1 MCIRDSY
8 QGHYK
13 LKVHSIL
20 LAGGSSDRF
29 NNEENKVYFPIGGKP
44 ALSWALETLDNSDK
58 VDSILLVVRD
68 EDWDKTNNVIE
79 LVNPNK
85 LSGVTIGGDTR
96 HESEYQGL
104 AYLKERPDVS
114 EEDLILIHDGARPLL
129 PSYLLDELIDVAIK
143 YGASAPGFN
152 SDNLMKKQEFKKEEI
167 QETIVEIQT
176 PQIFPASEL
185 WKSYELAKLDNWQA
199 VDTTECVSK
208 YSELEAV
215 VIPGDPRNMKV
226 TFIEDIFELEQM
238 I

>member
-1 MCIRDSY
+1 M
-8 QGHYK
+8 
-13 LKVHSIL
+13 KVHSIL

-68 EDWDKTNNVIE
+68 EDWEKTNNVIQ
-79 LVNPNK
+79 LVNPGK
-85 LSGVTIGGDTR
+85 LSGVTIGGNTR

-104 AYLKERPDVS
+104 TYLKERPDVS

-129 PSYLLDELIDVAIK
+129 PDYLLDELIEVAIK
-143 YGASAPGFN
+143 YGASAPGNN
-152 SDNLMKKQEFKKEEI
+152 SSNLMKKEEFNKKEMP
-167 QETIVEIQT
+167 ETIVEIQT

-199 VDTTECVSK
+199 LDTTECVSK

-226 TFIEDIFELEQM
+226 TFIEDIFILEEM

>member
-1 MCIRDSY
+1 M
-8 QGHYK
+8 
-13 LKVHSIL
+13 KVHSIL

-44 ALSWALETLDNSDK
+44 ALSWPLETLDNSDK
-58 VDSILLVVRD
+58 VDSIILVVRD
-68 EDWDKTNNVIE
+68 EDWEKTNNVIQ
-79 LVNPNK
+79 LVNPKK
-85 LSGVTIGGDTR
+85 LSGVTIGGNTR

-104 AYLKERPDVS
+104 LYLKERPDIN

-129 PSYLLDELIDVAIK
+129 PSYLLDELIDVAKK
-143 YGASAPGFN
+143 YGASAPGYN
-152 SDNLMKKQEFKKEEI
+152 SDNLMKKQEFNKEEI

-185 WKSYELAKLDNWQA
+185 WKSYELAKLDKWQA

-226 TFIEDIFELEQM
+226 TFIVDIFKLEEM

>member
-1 MCIRDSY
+1 M
-8 QGHYK
+8 
-13 LKVHSIL
+13 KVHSIL

-68 EDWDKTNNVIE
+68 EDWEKTNNVIE
-79 LVNPNK
+79 LVNPGK
-85 LSGVTIGGDTR
+85 LSGVTIGGNTR

-104 AYLKERPDVS
+104 TYLKERPDVS
-114 EEDLILIHDGARPLL
+114 EDDLILIHDGARPLL
-129 PSYLLDELIDVAIK
+129 PNYLLDELINVAIK
-143 YGASAPGFN
+143 YGASAPGNN
-152 SDNLMKKQEFKKEEI
+152 SNNLMKKEEFNKKEM
-167 QETIVEIQT
+167 QETIVEVQT

-199 VDTTECVSK
+199 LDTTECVSK

-226 TFIEDIFELEQM
+226 TFIEDIFILEEM

>member
-1 MCIRDSY
+1 M
-8 QGHYK
+8 
-13 LKVHSIL
+13 KVHSIL

-44 ALSWALETLDNSDK
+44 ALSWPLETLDNSNK
-58 VDSILLVVRD
+58 VDSIILVVRD
-68 EDWDKTNNVIE
+68 EDWEKTNNVIQ
-79 LVNPNK
+79 LVNPKK
-85 LSGVTIGGDTR
+85 LSGVTIGGNTR

-104 AYLKERPDVS
+104 LYLKERPDIN

-129 PSYLLDELIDVAIK
+129 PSYLLDELIDVAKK
-143 YGASAPGFN
+143 YGASAPGYN
-152 SDNLMKKQEFKKEEI
+152 SDNLMKKQEFNTEEI

-185 WKSYELAKLDNWQA
+185 WKSYELAKLDKWQA

-226 TFIEDIFELEQM
+226 TFIEDIFKLEEM

>member
-1 MCIRDSY
+1 M
-8 QGHYK
+8 
-13 LKVHSIL
+13 KVHAIL

-44 ALSWALETLDNSDK
+44 ALSWALETLDQSEK

-79 LVNPNK
+79 LTNPKK
-85 LSGVTIGGDTR
+85 LTGVAVGGNTR

-104 AYLKERPDVS
+104 ANLKEREDVD

-129 PSYLLDELIDVAIK
+129 PIYLLDELIDVATK

-152 SDNLMKKQEFKKEEI
+152 SENLMKKDNLNSNTK

-226 TFIEDIFELEQM
+226 TFIEDIFKLETM

>member
-1 MCIRDSY
+1 M
-8 QGHYK
+8 
-13 LKVHSIL
+13 KVHSIL

-58 VDSILLVVRD
+58 IDSILLVVRD
-68 EDWDKTNNVIE
+68 EDWEKTNNVIE
-79 LVNPNK
+79 LVNPEK
-85 LSGVTIGGDTR
+85 LSGVTIGGNTR
-96 HESEYQGL
+96 HESEYHGL
-104 AYLKERPDVS
+104 TYLKERSDVS

-129 PSYLLDELIDVAIK
+129 PKYLLDELIDVAIK
-143 YGASAPGFN
+143 YGASAPGNN
-152 SDNLMKKQEFKKEEI
+152 SNNLMKKEELNKKEM

-176 PQIFPASEL
+176 PQVFPASEL
-185 WKSYELAKLDNWQA
+185 WKAYELAKLDNWQA
-199 VDTTECVSK
+199 LDTTECVSK

-226 TFIEDIFELEQM
+226 TFIEDIFILEEM

>member
-1 MCIRDSY
+1 M
-8 QGHYK
+8 K
-13 LKVHSIL
+13 LHSIL

-44 ALSWALETLDNSDK
+44 ALSWPLETLDNSDK
-58 VDSILLVVRD
+58 VDSIILVVRD
-68 EDWDKTNNVIE
+68 EDWEKTNNVIQ
-79 LVNPNK
+79 LVNPKK
-85 LSGVTIGGDTR
+85 LSGVTIGGNTR

-104 AYLKERPDVS
+104 LYLKERPDIN

-129 PSYLLDELIDVAIK
+129 PSYLLDELIDVAKK
-143 YGASAPGFN
+143 YGASAPGYN
-152 SDNLMKKQEFKKEEI
+152 SDNLMKKQEFNKEEI

-185 WKSYELAKLDNWQA
+185 WKSYELAKLDKWQA

-226 TFIEDIFELEQM
+226 TFIEDIFKLEEM

>member
-1 MCIRDSY
+1 M
-8 QGHYK
+8 
-13 LKVHSIL
+13 KVHSIL

-44 ALSWALETLDNSDK
+44 ALSWPLETLDNSDK
-58 VDSILLVVRD
+58 VDSIILVVRD
-68 EDWDKTNNVIE
+68 EAWEKTNNVIQ
-79 LVNPNK
+79 LVNPKK
-85 LSGVTIGGDTR
+85 LSGVTIGGNTR

-104 AYLKERPDVS
+104 LYLKERPDIN

-129 PSYLLDELIDVAIK
+129 PSYLLDELIDVAKK
-143 YGASAPGFN
+143 YGASAPGYN
-152 SDNLMKKQEFKKEEI
+152 SDNLMKKQEFNKKEI

-185 WKSYELAKLDNWQA
+185 WKSYELAKLDKWQA

-226 TFIEDIFELEQM
+226 TFIEDIFKLEEM
-238 I
+238 F

>member
-1 MCIRDSY
+1 M
-8 QGHYK
+8 
-13 LKVHSIL
+13 KVHSIL

-68 EDWDKTNNVIE
+68 EDWEKTNNVIE
-79 LVNPNK
+79 LVNPGK
-85 LSGVTIGGDTR
+85 LSGVTIGGNTR

-104 AYLKERPDVS
+104 SYLKERPDVS
-114 EEDLILIHDGARPLL
+114 KEDLILIHDGARPLL
-129 PSYLLDELIDVAIK
+129 PNYLLDELINVAIK
-143 YGASAPGFN
+143 YGASAPGNN
-152 SDNLMKKQEFKKEEI
+152 SNNLMKKEEFNKKEM

-199 VDTTECVSK
+199 LDTTECVSK

-226 TFIEDIFELEQM
+226 TYIEDIFTLEEM

>member
-1 MCIRDSY
+1 M
-8 QGHYK
+8 
-13 LKVHSIL
+13 KVHSIL

-44 ALSWALETLDNSDK
+44 ALSWPLETLDNSDK
-58 VDSILLVVRD
+58 VDSIILVVRD
-68 EDWDKTNNVIE
+68 EDWEKTNNVIQ
-79 LVNPNK
+79 LVNPKK
-85 LSGVTIGGDTR
+85 LSGVTIGGNTR

-104 AYLKERPDVS
+104 LYLKERPDIN

-129 PSYLLDELIDVAIK
+129 PSYLLDELIDVAKK
-143 YGASAPGFN
+143 YGASAPGYN
-152 SDNLMKKQEFKKEEI
+152 SDNLMKKQEFNKEEI

-185 WKSYELAKLDNWQA
+185 WKSYELGKLDKCQA

-226 TFIEDIFELEQM
+226 TFIEDIFKLEEM

>member
-1 MCIRDSY
+1 L
-8 QGHYK
+8 K
-13 LKVHSIL
+13 LHSIL

-104 AYLKERPDVS
+104 EYLKESPDVS

>member
-1 MCIRDSY
+1 M
-8 QGHYK
+8 
-13 LKVHSIL
+13 KVHSIL

-68 EDWDKTNNVIE
+68 EDWEKTNNVIE
-79 LVNPNK
+79 LVNPGK
-85 LSGVTIGGDTR
+85 LSGVTIGGNTR

-104 AYLKERPDVS
+104 TYLKERPDVS
-114 EEDLILIHDGARPLL
+114 KEDLILIHDGARPLL
-129 PSYLLDELIDVAIK
+129 PNYLLDELINVAIK
-143 YGASAPGFN
+143 YGASAPGNN
-152 SDNLMKKQEFKKEEI
+152 SNNLMKKEEFNKNEM
-167 QETIVEIQT
+167 QETIVEVQT

-199 VDTTECVSK
+199 LDTTECESK

-226 TFIEDIFELEQM
+226 TYIEDIFILEEM

>member
-1 MCIRDSY
+1 M
-8 QGHYK
+8 
-13 LKVHSIL
+13 KVHSIL

-44 ALSWALETLDNSDK
+44 ALSWPLETLDNSDK
-58 VDSILLVVRD
+58 VDSIILVVRD
-68 EDWDKTNNVIE
+68 EDWEKTNNVIQ
-79 LVNPNK
+79 LVNPKK
-85 LSGVTIGGDTR
+85 LSGVTIGGNTR

-104 AYLKERPDVS
+104 LYLKERPDIN

-129 PSYLLDELIDVAIK
+129 PSYLLDELIDVAKK
-143 YGASAPGFN
+143 YGASAPGYN
-152 SDNLMKKQEFKKEEI
+152 SDNLMKKQEFNKEEI

-185 WKSYELAKLDNWQA
+185 WKSYELAKLDKWQA

-226 TFIEDIFELEQM
+226 TFI
-238 I
+238 

>member
-1 MCIRDSY
+1 M
-8 QGHYK
+8 
-13 LKVHSIL
+13 KVHSIL

-68 EDWDKTNNVIE
+68 EDWEKTNNVIE
-79 LVNPNK
+79 LVNPGK
-85 LSGVTIGGDTR
+85 LSGVTIGGNTR

-104 AYLKERPDVS
+104 TYLKERPDVS
-114 EEDLILIHDGARPLL
+114 EDDLILIHDGARPLL
-129 PSYLLDELIDVAIK
+129 PNYLLDELINVAIK
-143 YGASAPGFN
+143 YGASAPGNN
-152 SDNLMKKQEFKKEEI
+152 SNNLMKKEEFNKKEM
-167 QETIVEIQT
+167 QETIVEVQT

-199 VDTTECVSK
+199 LDTTECVSK

-226 TFIEDIFELEQM
+226 TFIEDIFTLEEM

>member
-1 MCIRDSY
+1 M
-8 QGHYK
+8 
-13 LKVHSIL
+13 KVHSIL

-44 ALSWALETLDNSDK
+44 ALSWPLETLDNSDK
-58 VDSILLVVRD
+58 VDSIILVVRD
-68 EDWDKTNNVIE
+68 EDWEKTNNVIQ
-79 LVNPNK
+79 LVNPKK
-85 LSGVTIGGDTR
+85 LSGVTIGGNTR

-104 AYLKERPDVS
+104 LYLKERPEIN

-129 PSYLLDELIDVAIK
+129 PSYLLDELIDVAKK
-143 YGASAPGFN
+143 YGAAAPGYN
-152 SDNLMKKQEFKKEEI
+152 SDNLMKKQEFNKEEI

-185 WKSYELAKLDNWQA
+185 WKSYELAKLDKWQA

-226 TFIEDIFELEQM
+226 TFIEDIFKLEEM

>member
-1 MCIRDSY
+1 M
-8 QGHYK
+8 
-13 LKVHSIL
+13 KVHSIL

-44 ALSWALETLDNSDK
+44 ALSWPLETLDNSDK
-58 VDSILLVVRD
+58 VDSIILVVRD
-68 EDWDKTNNVIE
+68 EDWEKTNNVIQ
-79 LVNPNK
+79 LVNPKK
-85 LSGVTIGGDTR
+85 LSGVTIGGNTR

-104 AYLKERPDVS
+104 LYLKERPDIN

-129 PSYLLDELIDVAIK
+129 PSYLLDELIDVAKK
-143 YGASAPGFN
+143 YGASAPGYN
-152 SDNLMKKQEFKKEEI
+152 SDNLMKKQEFNKEEI
-167 QETIVEIQT
+167 KETIVEIQT

-185 WKSYELAKLDNWQA
+185 WKSYELAKLDKWQA

-226 TFIEDIFELEQM
+226 TFIEDIFKLEEM

>member
-1 MCIRDSY
+1 
-8 QGHYK
+8 

-68 EDWDKTNNVIE
+68 EDWEKTNNVIE
-79 LVNPNK
+79 LVNPGK
-85 LSGVTIGGDTR
+85 LSGVTIGGNTR

-104 AYLKERPDVS
+104 TYLKERPDVS

-129 PSYLLDELIDVAIK
+129 PNYLLDELINVAIK
-143 YGASAPGFN
+143 YGASAPGNN
-152 SDNLMKKQEFKKEEI
+152 SNNLMKKQEFNKKEM
-167 QETIVEIQT
+167 QETIVEVQT

-199 VDTTECVSK
+199 LDTTECVSK

-226 TFIEDIFELEQM
+226 TYIEDIFILEEM

>member
-1 MCIRDSY
+1 
-8 QGHYK
+8 
-13 LKVHSIL
+13 LKIHSIL

-68 EDWDKTNNVIE
+68 EDWKKTNNVIE
-79 LVNPNK
+79 LVNPKK
-85 LSGVTIGGDTR
+85 LSGVTIGGNTR

-104 AYLKERPDVS
+104 TYLKERPDVN

-129 PSYLLDELIDVAIK
+129 PSYLLDELINVAIK
-143 YGASAPGFN
+143 YGASAPGNN
-152 SDNLMKKQEFKKEEI
+152 SNNLMKKEEFNKKEM

-199 VDTTECVSK
+199 LDTTECVSK

-226 TFIEDIFELEQM
+226 TFIEDIFTLEEM

>member
-1 MCIRDSY
+1 M
-8 QGHYK
+8 
-13 LKVHSIL
+13 KVHSIL

-44 ALSWALETLDNSDK
+44 ALSWPLETLDNSEK
-58 VDSILLVVRD
+58 VDSIILVVRD
-68 EDWDKTNNVIE
+68 EDWEKTNNVIQ
-79 LVNPNK
+79 LVNPKK
-85 LSGVTIGGDTR
+85 LSGVTIGGNTR

-104 AYLKERPDVS
+104 LYLKERPDIN

-129 PSYLLDELIDVAIK
+129 PSYLLDELIDIAKK
-143 YGASAPGFN
+143 YGASAPGYN
-152 SDNLMKKQEFKKEEI
+152 SDNLMKKQEFSKEEI

-185 WKSYELAKLDNWQA
+185 WKSYELAKLDRWQA
-199 VDTTECVSK
+199 VDTTECVSR

-226 TFIEDIFELEQM
+226 TFIEDIFKLEEM

>member
-1 MCIRDSY
+1 M
-8 QGHYK
+8 
-13 LKVHSIL
+13 KVHSIL

-44 ALSWALETLDNSDK
+44 ALSWPLETLDNSDK
-58 VDSILLVVRD
+58 VDSIILVVRD
-68 EDWDKTNNVIE
+68 EDWEKTNNVIQ
-79 LVNPNK
+79 LVNPKK
-85 LSGVTIGGDTR
+85 LSGVTIGGNTR

-104 AYLKERPDVS
+104 LYLKERPDIN

-129 PSYLLDELIDVAIK
+129 PSYLLDALIDVAKK
-143 YGASAPGFN
+143 YGASAPGYN
-152 SDNLMKKQEFKKEEI
+152 SDNLMKKQEFNKEEI

-185 WKSYELAKLDNWQA
+185 WKSYELAKLDKWQA

-226 TFIEDIFELEQM
+226 TFIEDIFKLEEM

>member
-1 MCIRDSY
+1 M
-8 QGHYK
+8 
-13 LKVHSIL
+13 KVHSIL

-68 EDWDKTNNVIE
+68 EDWEKTNNVIE
-79 LVNPNK
+79 LVNPGK
-85 LSGVTIGGDTR
+85 LSGVTIGGNTR

-104 AYLKERPDVS
+104 TYLKERPDVS
-114 EEDLILIHDGARPLL
+114 KEDLILIHDGARPLL
-129 PSYLLDELIDVAIK
+129 PNYLLDELINVAIK
-143 YGASAPGFN
+143 YGASAPGNN
-152 SDNLMKKQEFKKEEI
+152 SNNLMKKEEFNKKEM

-199 VDTTECVSK
+199 LDTTECVSK

-226 TFIEDIFELEQM
+226 TFIEDIFILEEM

>member
-1 MCIRDSY
+1 
-8 QGHYK
+8 

-68 EDWDKTNNVIE
+68 EDWEKTNNVIE
-79 LVNPNK
+79 LVNPSK
-85 LSGVTIGGDTR
+85 LSGVTIGGNTR

-104 AYLKERPDVS
+104 AHLKERPDIN

-152 SDNLMKKQEFKKEEI
+152 SDNLMKKEEFKKDEI

-185 WKSYELAKLDNWQA
+185 WRSYELAKLDNWQA

-238 I
+238 IEK

>member
-1 MCIRDSY
+1 MKI
-8 QGHYK
+8 
-13 LKVHSIL
+13 HSIL

-68 EDWDKTNNVIE
+68 EDWKKTNNVIE
-79 LVNPNK
+79 LVNPKK
-85 LSGVTIGGDTR
+85 LSGVTIGGNTR

-104 AYLKERPDVS
+104 TYLKERPDVN

-129 PSYLLDELIDVAIK
+129 PDYLLDELINVAIK
-143 YGASAPGFN
+143 YGASAPGNN
-152 SDNLMKKQEFKKEEI
+152 SNNLMKKEEFNKKEM

-199 VDTTECVSK
+199 LDTTECVSK

-226 TFIEDIFELEQM
+226 TYIEDIFTLEEM

>member
-1 MCIRDSY
+1 
-8 QGHYK
+8 

-68 EDWDKTNNVIE
+68 EDWEKTNNVIE

-104 AYLKERPDVS
+104 VYLKERPDVN

-129 PSYLLDELIDVAIK
+129 PSYLLDELINVAIK

-199 VDTTECVSK
+199 VDKTECVSK

-226 TFIEDIFELEQM
+226 TFIEDIFKLEQM

>member
-1 MCIRDSY
+1 M
-8 QGHYK
+8 
-13 LKVHSIL
+13 KVNSSL

-44 ALSWALETLDNSDK
+44 ALSWPLETLDNSDK
-58 VDSILLVVRD
+58 VDSIILVVRD
-68 EDWDKTNNVIE
+68 EDWEKTNNVIQ
-79 LVNPNK
+79 LVNPKK
-85 LSGVTIGGDTR
+85 LSGVTIGGNTR

-104 AYLKERPDVS
+104 LYLKERPDIN

-129 PSYLLDELIDVAIK
+129 PSYLLDELIDVAKK
-143 YGASAPGFN
+143 YGASAPGYN
-152 SDNLMKKQEFKKEEI
+152 SDNLMKKQEFNKEEI

-185 WKSYELAKLDNWQA
+185 WKSYELAKLDKWQA

-226 TFIEDIFELEQM
+226 TFIEDIFKLEEM

>member
-1 MCIRDSY
+1 M
-8 QGHYK
+8 
-13 LKVHSIL
+13 KVHSIL

-104 AYLKERPDVS
+104 AYLKERPDVN

>member
-1 MCIRDSY
+1 M
-8 QGHYK
+8 
-13 LKVHSIL
+13 KVHSIL

-68 EDWDKTNNVIE
+68 EDWEKTNNVIE
-79 LVNPNK
+79 LVNPGK
-85 LSGVTIGGDTR
+85 LSGVTIGGNTR

-104 AYLKERPDVS
+104 TYLKERPDVS
-114 EEDLILIHDGARPLL
+114 EDDLILIHDGARPLL
-129 PSYLLDELIDVAIK
+129 PNYLLDELINVAIK
-143 YGASAPGFN
+143 YGASAPGNN
-152 SDNLMKKQEFKKEEI
+152 SNNLMKKEEFNKKEM
-167 QETIVEIQT
+167 QETIVEVQT

-199 VDTTECVSK
+199 LDTTECVSK

-226 TFIEDIFELEQM
+226 TYIEDIFTLEEM

>member
-1 MCIRDSY
+1 M
-8 QGHYK
+8 
-13 LKVHSIL
+13 KVHSIL

-44 ALSWALETLDNSDK
+44 ALSWPLETLDNSDK
-58 VDSILLVVRD
+58 VDSIILVVRD
-68 EDWDKTNNVIE
+68 EDWEKTNNVIQ
-79 LVNPNK
+79 LVNPKK
-85 LSGVTIGGDTR
+85 LSGVTIGGNTR

-104 AYLKERPDVS
+104 LYLKERPDIN

-129 PSYLLDELIDVAIK
+129 PSYLLDELIDVAKK
-143 YGASAPGFN
+143 YGASAPGYN
-152 SDNLMKKQEFKKEEI
+152 SDNLMKKQEFNKEEI
-167 QETIVEIQT
+167 QESIVEIQT

-185 WKSYELAKLDNWQA
+185 WKSYELAKLDKWQA

-226 TFIEDIFELEQM
+226 TFIEDIFKLEEM

>member
-1 MCIRDSY
+1 M
-8 QGHYK
+8 
-13 LKVHSIL
+13 KVHSIL
-20 LAGGSSDRF
+20 PAGGSSDRF

-44 ALSWALETLDNSDK
+44 ALSWPLETLDNSDK
-58 VDSILLVVRD
+58 VDSIILVVRD
-68 EDWDKTNNVIE
+68 EDWEKTNNVIQ
-79 LVNPNK
+79 LVNPKK
-85 LSGVTIGGDTR
+85 LSGVTIGGNTR

-104 AYLKERPDVS
+104 LYLKERPDIN

-129 PSYLLDELIDVAIK
+129 PSYLLDELIDVAKK
-143 YGASAPGFN
+143 YGASAPGYN
-152 SDNLMKKQEFKKEEI
+152 SDNLMKKQEFNKEEI

-185 WKSYELAKLDNWQA
+185 WKSYELAKLDKWQA

-226 TFIEDIFELEQM
+226 TFIEDIFKLEEM

>member
-1 MCIRDSY
+1 M
-8 QGHYK
+8 
-13 LKVHSIL
+13 KVHSIL

-44 ALSWALETLDNSDK
+44 ALSWPLETLDNSDK
-58 VDSILLVVRD
+58 VDSIILVVRD
-68 EDWDKTNNVIE
+68 EDWEKTNNVIQ
-79 LVNPNK
+79 LVNPKK
-85 LSGVTIGGDTR
+85 LSGVTIGGNTR

-104 AYLKERPDVS
+104 LYLKERPDIN

-129 PSYLLDELIDVAIK
+129 PSYLLNELIDVAKK
-143 YGASAPGFN
+143 YGASAPGYN
-152 SDNLMKKQEFKKEEI
+152 SDNLMKKQEFNKEEI

-185 WKSYELAKLDNWQA
+185 WKSYELAKLDKWQA

-226 TFIEDIFELEQM
+226 TFIEDIFKLEEM

>member
-1 MCIRDSY
+1 M
-8 QGHYK
+8 
-13 LKVHSIL
+13 KVHSIL

-44 ALSWALETLDNSDK
+44 ALSWPLETLDNSDK
-58 VDSILLVVRD
+58 VDSIILVVRD
-68 EDWDKTNNVIE
+68 EDWEKTNNVIQ
-79 LVNPNK
+79 LVNPKK
-85 LSGVTIGGDTR
+85 LSGVTIGGNTR

-104 AYLKERPDVS
+104 LYLKERPDIN

-129 PSYLLDELIDVAIK
+129 PSYLLDELIDVAKK
-143 YGASAPGFN
+143 YGASAPGYN
-152 SDNLMKKQEFKKEEI
+152 SDNLMKKQEFNKEEI

-185 WKSYELAKLDNWQA
+185 WKSYELAKLDKWQA

-208 YSELEAV
+208 YSELEVV

-226 TFIEDIFELEQM
+226 TFIEDIFKLEEM

>member
-1 MCIRDSY
+1 M
-8 QGHYK
+8 
-13 LKVHSIL
+13 KVHSIL

-44 ALSWALETLDNSDK
+44 ALSWPLETLDNSDK
-58 VDSILLVVRD
+58 VDSIILVVRD
-68 EDWDKTNNVIE
+68 EDWEKTNNVIQ
-79 LVNPNK
+79 LVNPKK
-85 LSGVTIGGDTR
+85 LSGVTIGGNTR

-104 AYLKERPDVS
+104 LYLKERPDID

-129 PSYLLDELIDVAIK
+129 PSYLLDELIDVAKK
-143 YGASAPGFN
+143 YGASAPGYN
-152 SDNLMKKQEFKKEEI
+152 SDNLMKKHEFNKEEI

-185 WKSYELAKLDNWQA
+185 WKSYELAKLDKWQA

-226 TFIEDIFELEQM
+226 TFIEDIFKLEEM

>member
-1 MCIRDSY
+1 MKI
-8 QGHYK
+8 
-13 LKVHSIL
+13 HSIL

-68 EDWDKTNNVIE
+68 EDWEKTNNVIE
-79 LVNPNK
+79 LVNPGK
-85 LSGVTIGGDTR
+85 LSGVTIGGNTR

-104 AYLKERPDVS
+104 TYLKERPDVS
-114 EEDLILIHDGARPLL
+114 EDDLILIHDGARPLL
-129 PSYLLDELIDVAIK
+129 PNYLLDELINVAIK
-143 YGASAPGFN
+143 YGASAPGNN
-152 SDNLMKKQEFKKEEI
+152 SNNLMKKQEFNKKEM

-199 VDTTECVSK
+199 LDTTECVSK

-226 TFIEDIFELEQM
+226 TFIEDIFILEEM

>member
-1 MCIRDSY
+1 M
-8 QGHYK
+8 
-13 LKVHSIL
+13 KVHSIL
-20 LAGGSSDRF
+20 LAGGSSERF

-68 EDWDKTNNVIE
+68 EDWEKTNNVIE
-79 LVNPNK
+79 LINPNK

-104 AYLKERPDVS
+104 AYLKERPDVN

-152 SDNLMKKQEFKKEEI
+152 SDNLMKKEEFKKEEI

-226 TFIEDIFELEQM
+226 TFIEDIFKLEQM

>member
-1 MCIRDSY
+1 
-8 QGHYK
+8 

-44 ALSWALETLDNSDK
+44 ALSWPLETLDNSDK
-58 VDSILLVVRD
+58 VDSIILVVRD
-68 EDWDKTNNVIE
+68 EDWEKTNNVIQ
-79 LVNPNK
+79 LVNPKK
-85 LSGVTIGGDTR
+85 LSGVTIGGNTR

-104 AYLKERPDVS
+104 LYLKERPDIN

-129 PSYLLDELIDVAIK
+129 PGYLLNELIDVAKK
-143 YGASAPGFN
+143 YGASAPGYN
-152 SDNLMKKQEFKKEEI
+152 SDNLMKKQEFNKEEI

-185 WKSYELAKLDNWQA
+185 WKSYELAKLDKWQA

-226 TFIEDIFELEQM
+226 TFIEDIFKLEEM

>member
-1 MCIRDSY
+1 MKI
-8 QGHYK
+8 
-13 LKVHSIL
+13 HSIL

-44 ALSWALETLDNSDK
+44 ALSWALETLDSSDK

-68 EDWDKTNNVIE
+68 EDWEKTNNVIE
-79 LVNPNK
+79 LVNPGK
-85 LSGVTIGGDTR
+85 LSGVTVGGNTR

-104 AYLKERPDVS
+104 TYLKERPDVS

-129 PSYLLDELIDVAIK
+129 PNYLLDELINVAIK
-143 YGASAPGFN
+143 YGASAPGNN
-152 SDNLMKKQEFKKEEI
+152 SNNLMKKEKFDKKEM

-199 VDTTECVSK
+199 LDTTECVSK
-208 YSELEAV
+208 YSKLEAV

-226 TFIEDIFELEQM
+226 TFIEDIFILEEM